1 MEDFDNQYNTIKSYK
16 TFEEKREFIHKF
28 VDKINVYWDNISN
41 THKLVVT
48 FKLKIVKD
56 KRINKEKYVFK
67 IVNGQNESEI
77 NDINSTKLNKLLK
90 QKPKLKVGCQ
100 ITQQLPNYFKTPVC
114 TLKIL
119 T

>member
-28 VDKINVYWDNISN
+28 VDKINFYWDNISN

-67 IVNGQNESEI
+67 VLNGQNDKVI
-77 NDINSTKLNKLLK
+77 NDINSLKSRKILNQKSNLK
-90 QKPKLKVGCQ
+90 IGYK
-100 ITQQLPNYFKTPVC
+100 ITQP
-114 TLKIL
+114 
-119 T
+119 